1 MRGDAREEGR
11 RRLEQAEED
20 LRWARGLAERGG
32 YHIACFP
39 AQQVGEKA
47 LKAPLYA
54 RGEEMVL
61 GHSVERL

>member
-20 LRWARGLAERGG
+20 LRWARDLAERGG
-32 YHIACFP
+32 YHIASFP

-47 LKAPLYA
+47 LKALI
-54 RGEEMVL
+54 R
-61 GHSVERL
+61 ER